1 MLLIT
6 GAAEREQR
14 QHEDGTQERRR
25 GLRIRQNRPVKIF
38 EPTFA
43 RYFPGQTEDI
53 SSSGLRLEL
62 PLSTPVRAGKIVNV
76 YVGASA
82 AGETLG
88 HRGQMVAAKVIWV
101 DREAH
106 PTRMVAGVEFLT
118 AAAVQADAA

>member
-6 GAAEREQR
+6 GAAKRE
-14 QHEDGTQERRR
+14 HGNEEGTQERRR

-82 AGETLG
+82 AGEALG
-88 HRGQMVAAKVIWV
+88 HRRQMVAAKVIWV

-106 PTRMVAGVEFLT
+106 PTRMTAGVEFLT
-118 AAAVQADAA
+118 AAAVRADAA